1 LLHAADAQVRSWHG
15 LTTSALRR
23 GLSAAGGPS
32 DVLSR
37 WNPFPQLTLVCKKH
51 GIAERVGLKTEC
63 VQIRVEDRMTEDADW
78 Y

>member
-1 LLHAADAQVRSWHG
+1 LLHAADAQVRSRHG

-37 WNPFPQLTLVCKKH
+37 AN
-51 GIAERVGLKTEC
+51 GIAERVGLKTEG
-63 VQIRVEDRMTEDADW
+63 VQNRVEDPMTEDADW